1 LAVSRLGIC
10 GGKMTSGMLKSD
22 LDELLDTFDLLEEW
36 EERYAYII
44 ELGAKLPPLPEA
56 HRIDA
61 NKVEG
66 CLSTVWL
73 VPSLKEGKLDFYADS
88 DAAIVKGLVAILL
101 TIFRG
106 KTPEEALQLDVDELF
121 AKMGLKQ
128 HLSST
133 RRNGLYAMV
142 KRVKLFAAS
151 QVAG

>member
-1 LAVSRLGIC
+1 MQTGAA
-10 GGKMTSGMLKSD
+10 KSE

-44 ELGAKLPPLPEA
+44 ELGAKLPPLPEE

-73 VPSLKEGKLDFYADS
+73 VPSLHEGKLEFFADS
-88 DAAIVKGLVAILL
+88 DAAIVKGLVAILVTL
-101 TIFRG
+101 FRG
-106 KTPEEALQLDVDELF
+106 KTPQEAMQLNVDDLF

-142 KRVKLFAAS
+142 KRVKLFAAAN
-151 QVAG
+151 V

>member
-1 LAVSRLGIC
+1 MQSSPT
-10 GGKMTSGMLKSD
+10 KTE
-22 LDELLDTFDLLEEW
+22 LDDLLDTFDLLEEW

-44 ELGAKLPPLPEA
+44 ELGVKLPPLPEE

-61 NKVEG
+61 NKVSG

-73 VPSLKEGKLDFYADS
+73 VPSLKDGKLDFVADS

-101 TIFRG
+101 TIYRG
-106 KTPEEALQLDVDELF
+106 KTPQEALDINVDDLF
-121 AKMGLKQ
+121 TKMGLKQ

-142 KRVKLFAAS
+142 KRVKLFAAEHLS
-151 QVAG
+151 SAA

>member
-1 LAVSRLGIC
+1 MHSPA
-10 GGKMTSGMLKSD
+10 KSE

-44 ELGAKLPPLPEA
+44 ELGVKLPPLPEELRTDQ
-56 HRIDA
+56 H
-61 NKVEG
+61 KVQG

-73 VPSLKEGKLDFYADS
+73 VPSLVNGKLEFVADS

-101 TIFRG
+101 IIYRG
-106 KTPEEALQLDVDELF
+106 RTPEDALQVSVDDLF

-142 KRVKLFAAS
+142 KRVKSFAA
-151 QVAG
+151 QHVAA

>member
-1 LAVSRLGIC
+1 
-10 GGKMTSGMLKSD
+10 MQTTSPLPP
-22 LDELLDTFDLLEEW
+22 LDELLETFDLLEEW

-44 ELGAKLPPLPEA
+44 ELGAKLAPLPAE
-56 HRIDA
+56 HRADE
-61 NKVEG
+61 NKVQG

-73 VPSLKEGKLDFYADS
+73 VPSLNEGKLDFTADS

-106 KTPEEALQLDVDELF
+106 KSPTEAMQLNVDDLF

-142 KRVKLFAAS
+142 KRVKLFAAEHLS
-151 QVAG
+151 SAA

>member
-1 LAVSRLGIC
+1 
-10 GGKMTSGMLKSD
+10 MLKTD

-44 ELGAKLPPLPEA
+44 ELGAKLPPLPDE
-56 HRIDA
+56 HRTNE

-73 VPSLKEGKLDFYADS
+73 VPSLKEGKLEFEADS

-101 TIFRG
+101 TIFRS
-106 KTPEEALQLDVDELF
+106 KTPEEALQLNVDDLF

-142 KRVKLFAAS
+142 KRVKLFAAEHLS
-151 QVAG
+151 SAA

>member
-1 LAVSRLGIC
+1 MQTGAA
-10 GGKMTSGMLKSD
+10 KSE

-36 EERYAYII
+36 EERYGYII
-44 ELGAKLPPLPEA
+44 ELGAKLPPLPEE

-73 VPSLKEGKLDFYADS
+73 VPSLQDGRLEFFADS

-106 KTPEEALQLDVDELF
+106 RTPQEALQLNVDDLF

-142 KRVKLFAAS
+142 KRVKLFAA
-151 QVAG
+151 ANAA

>member
-1 LAVSRLGIC
+1 
-10 GGKMTSGMLKSD
+10 MPTTSSKAQ
-22 LDELLDTFDLLEEW
+22 LDDLLDTFDLLEEW

-44 ELGAKLPPLPEA
+44 ELGAKLPPLPEE

-61 NKVEG
+61 NKVQG

-73 VPSLKEGKLDFYADS
+73 VPSLKEGKLDFVADS

-101 TIFRG
+101 IIFRS
-106 KTPEEALQLDVDELF
+106 KTPEEAMQLSVDDLF

-142 KRVKLFAAS
+142 KRVKLFAADHLS
-151 QVAG
+151 SAA